1 MIRLI
6 QKFTDKK
13 IIDLGKV
20 IRIGRDFYLVDDNLR
35 NLCRSIKKHA
45 EYLGAYLGKK
55 EKPGLFLL
63 GLLAKHSKKKVWLNG
78 KGAWLFICGRD
89 IFAKSIVKAENAEDF
104 VLVMNEHDECL
115 GYGQV
120 IDLCSRKVAVKRL
133 YDIGD
138 FLRRERKS

>member
-35 NLCRSIKKHA
+35 NLCRRIKKQA

-63 GLLAKHSKKKVWLNG
+63 GLLAKHSKKKVWLNK

-89 IFAKSIVKAENAEDF
+89 IFAKSVVKAENAEDF

-120 IDLCSRKVAVKRL
+120 IDLSSRKVAVKRL